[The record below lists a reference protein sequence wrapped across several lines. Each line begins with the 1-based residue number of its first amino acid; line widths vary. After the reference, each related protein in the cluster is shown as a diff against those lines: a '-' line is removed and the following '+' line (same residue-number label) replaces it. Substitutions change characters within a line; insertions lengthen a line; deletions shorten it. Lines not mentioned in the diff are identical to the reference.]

1 MMPTFVRI
9 TTEDYKAAGE
19 LAGIQANKQQ
29 AVEFY
34 HRNGAGHKSPYLIS
48 NSEVEALRLAMPAD
62 FAEFRL
68 MMPSPSV
75 HFGEPSLIPIPKP
88 AGVAA

>member
-1 MMPTFVRI
+1 MQACEIRSIGVLNNADGSLSLSLCCHGAMMPIFVRI

-34 HRNGAGHKSPYLIS
+34 HRNGAGRH
-48 NSEVEALRLAMPAD
+48 
-62 FAEFRL
+62 
-68 MMPSPSV
+68 
-75 HFGEPSLIPIPKP
+75 
-88 AGVAA
+88 